1 MIARYAVPFFLLMAF
16 VIVPLVVFFLCR
28 WLLPRRW
35 GKKVGITVA
44 LVLMLFAAY
53 GMFVGYEQMEIHT
66 VEFTSK
72 DLPKAF
78 DGYRI
83 VQFSDAHVGT
93 MTGRRAWLLQRAVDS
108 ILALHPDM
116 IVFTGDLQ
124 NVYPEELEQHLQQL
138 QRLKAPDGVF
148 AVLGNH
154 DYAVYQPCD
163 SLKKE
168 ANCAKTQTLFRQTGW
183 TLLMNEHRIIC
194 RDSDSIVIAG
204 MENWGVVKRMP
215 RRGDV
220 QKTLAGLNPSP
231 LTTHPSPLTQHP
243 FILMLQHDP
252 TAWREKILPEC
263 NAQLTLSGHTHGG
276 QVSLFGWSPAALSY
290 QEYEGMIYE
299 GPRALYVSTGVGA
312 LIPFRLSLPGEIVV
326 ITLHAK
332 K

>member
-35 GKKVGITVA
+35 GKKVGIAVA
-44 LVLMLFAAY
+44 LLLMLFAAY
-53 GMFVGYEQMEIHT
+53 GMLVGYEQMEVHT

-124 NVYPEELEQHLQQL
+124 NVYPEELIDHLPQL
-138 QRLKAPDGVF
+138 QRLKAPDGVY

-154 DYAVYQPCD
+154 DYAVYQPYD
-163 SLKKE
+163 SLTKE
-168 ANCAKTQTLFRQTGW
+168 ANCAKTQALFRQTGW
-183 TLLMNEHRIIC
+183 TLLMNEHRIIR

-220 QKTLAGLNPSP
+220 KKTLSQSHSSFHTPHS
-231 LTTHPSPLTQHP
+231 T
-243 FILMLQHDP
+243 FIIMLQHDP

-276 QVSLFGWSPAALSY
+276 QVSLFGWSPSALSY
-290 QEYEGMIYE
+290 QDYEGMVYE

-326 ITLHAK
+326 ITLRAK